1 MVYVSG
7 KLLIVSRDGTQV
19 YQSITGRPLDFM
31 VVTDTNGHKLSKE
44 SLGGAEKVSY
54 GFDFDVITCII
65 SCNTPDSFW
74 VGSAHNLRIVTFDF
88 TRTIYGEPLYNIS
101 AIFNVGVVNQF
112 SLVDTLGD
120 FACIDFDGVKSI
132 NAVQSLKFRGRNS
145 IFSLNVMKL
154 FRTSKSKRLKQK
166 DTACIQFDNYILFNV
181 DTRYGNL
188 IIVYDLILSK
198 WISFDITLVHHI
210 KQFTTTEI
218 PTETKLYCI
227 TQDDKVW
234 QMFGA
239 ATTEVAIARTKSY
252 IRMDSYIA
260 QSENQSSGQSEHKGQ
275 MLNCAFVDGSYAGH
289 CEVREFI
296 DEQESIVSR
305 EKKAINVTI
314 PGIKFPVEMP
324 VVPNTQQQV
333 NNLTF
338 SLTKGLAGKK
348 VSYIIMWNNDC
359 HLLEHEIITS
369 DIGNKIAGRQKQE
382 VYNGTS
388 KN

>member
-1 MVYVSG
+1 
-7 KLLIVSRDGTQV
+7 
-19 YQSITGRPLDFM
+19 
-31 VVTDTNGHKLSKE
+31 
-44 SLGGAEKVSY
+44 
-54 GFDFDVITCII
+54 
-65 SCNTPDSFW
+65 
-74 VGSAHNLRIVTFDF
+74 
-88 TRTIYGEPLYNIS
+88 
-101 AIFNVGVVNQF
+101 
-112 SLVDTLGD
+112 
-120 FACIDFDGVKSI
+120 
-132 NAVQSLKFRGRNS
+132 
-145 IFSLNVMKL
+145 
-154 FRTSKSKRLKQK
+154 
-166 DTACIQFDNYILFNV
+166 
-181 DTRYGNL
+181 
-188 IIVYDLILSK
+188 
-198 WISFDITLVHHI
+198 
-210 KQFTTTEI
+210 
-218 PTETKLYCI
+218 
-227 TQDDKVW
+227 
-234 QMFGA
+234 
-239 ATTEVAIARTKSY
+239 
-252 IRMDSYIA
+252 
-260 QSENQSSGQSEHKGQ
+260 